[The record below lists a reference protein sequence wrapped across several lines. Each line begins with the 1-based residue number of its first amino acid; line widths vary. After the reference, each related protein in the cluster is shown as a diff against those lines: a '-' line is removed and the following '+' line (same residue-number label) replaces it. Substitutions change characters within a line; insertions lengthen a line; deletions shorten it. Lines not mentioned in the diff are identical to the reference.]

1 MQKSVCQYGIS
12 TRTNGTSS
20 DHSESSSYSN
30 GNTAAADSEVAVEV
44 SREIMES
51 ERDVKKE
58 KEKMFSGTSAWTAM
72 RLQLLA
78 HSTHI
83 ARENGDFNT
92 AASSLCTM
100 IRLMGALEA
109 GQQQQLAAWSSSM
122 AILESDRD
130 EGGHTS
136 GLKSTHSTELLSEMG
151 DDSVRSQKDDHGV
164 AKFSHLLGTAEGR
177 RTLSSELLN
186 HKWRQHLS
194 GRANAETPMLSAS
207 NISRLVGSPT
217 NGSGVIGQSL
227 PGSAEKPVKPPR
239 RPTSTNSKMSN
250 GMGGRRATATSGSLF
265 GSDLDRLVVY
275 NTHSVPAKPESVN
288 PVRGG
293 SGSGRYSVGVSH
305 VTTTPQRHSS
315 LTFKGESKYD
325 DEVGGDYGLKHRRK
339 GSGSSMH
346 SSGLRRGHNV
356 SVSGSVSSSSC
367 YTVFSPPSILGIS
380 ENTERRRKRLQMNKK
395 RTTHSAAGRLIK
407 AQLQSYQTITTGAT
421 DAANFLSTM
430 LLPDGQP
437 MPVPPPSKGSAPMTP
452 AGMVKA
458 GLNLSQ
464 ISASRMKLPSA
475 SRISSMVLNSST
487 PSVRTPTVIPS
498 TPETKSDT
506 VTSSTS
512 QKSGSYREELGLI
525 TEGDEASLMADIPA
539 PSSSFSLCLN
549 SLSRM
554 LFDGGV
560 TTAQQDQ
567 GVELLEQLSREVH
580 HLYSTLLLRSLPF
593 SARSVV

>member
-12 TRTNGTSS
+12 IRTNGTS
-20 DHSESSSYSN
+20 DLSESSRISY
-30 GNTAAADSEVAVEV
+30 GDAAADSEVAL
-44 SREIMES
+44 EISKEITET
-51 ERDVKKE
+51 ERDVMKE
-58 KEKMFSGTSAWTAM
+58 KEKMFSSTAAWTAM

-109 GQQQQLAAWSSSM
+109 VQQEQLAAWSSSM
-122 AILESDRD
+122 ASMESDKE
-130 EGGHTS
+130 EGS
-136 GLKSTHSTELLSEMG
+136 NPPGLKSTYSTELLSEMG
-151 DDSVRSQKDDHGV
+151 DDSVRSQKEDHGI
-164 AKFSHLLGTAEGR
+164 ATFGRLLGTAEGR
-177 RTLSSELLN
+177 RILSSELLN

-194 GRANAETPMLSAS
+194 GRANTDTPMLCAS
-207 NISRLVGSPT
+207 NINRLVGSPS
-217 NGSGVIGQSL
+217 NGQSL
-227 PGSAEKPVKPPR
+227 PGSAEKPLKPPR

-250 GMGGRRATATSGSLF
+250 GIGGRRATASTSNSLF

-275 NTHSVPAKPESVN
+275 NTNAFPARPESVN
-288 PVRGG
+288 HVKGG
-293 SGSGRYSVGVSH
+293 SGSGRYPVGVSH

-315 LTFKGESKYD
+315 LIFKGERERRDLSKYD
-325 DEVGGDYGLKHRRK
+325 DEPGGDFGVKHRRK

-356 SVSGSVSSSSC
+356 SVTGSVSSSSC

-380 ENTERRRKRLQMNKK
+380 ENTEKRRKRLQMNKK
-395 RTTHSAAGRLIK
+395 RNTHSAAGRLIK

-421 DAANFLSTM
+421 EAANFLSTM

-437 MPVPPPSKGSAPMTP
+437 MPVPPPSKGSIPMTP

-464 ISASRMKLPSA
+464 MSASRMKLPSA
-475 SRISSMVLNSST
+475 SRISSIVLNSST
-487 PSVRTPTVIPS
+487 PSVRTPSVVPTTP
-498 TPETKSDT
+498 TPETRSDT

-512 QKSGSYREELGLI
+512 QKSGCREELALI
-525 TEGDEASLMADIPA
+525 TEGDETSLIVDTPA
-539 PSSSFSLCLN
+539 PSSSLSLCLN

-554 LFDGGV
+554 LFEGGV

-567 GVELLEQLSREVH
+567 GVELLEQLSREVQH
-580 HLYSTLLLRSLPF
+580 KPLPLSFLSLLGFLL
-593 SARSVV
+593 